1 LTFNWGREAMTA
13 GTFGRKG
20 VVGAPAQR
28 RAGLVAHQPRSFQPA
43 MRERPPGDDVESRRA
58 AFLAAEHARKEERA
72 DAESLFSRW
81 KPAPRVVGPRSLM
94 VAYLLWIFLGS
105 LGAHRFYLGR
115 TMSGA
120 VLACLTFASWALVTG
135 QTYEAFAGVL
145 VSSLWVFADAFLIKS
160 MHRAATGGALAPS
173 SPPPE
178 Q

>member
-1 LTFNWGREAMTA
+1 MTA

-20 VVGAPAQR
+20 VVGTPAQR

-43 MRERPPGDDVESRRA
+43 ILERPAEDDVESRRA

-72 DAESLFSRW
+72 DAESLLSRW
-81 KPAPRVVGPRSLM
+81 KPAPKVVGPRSLLI
-94 VAYLLWIFLGS
+94 AYLLWGLLGS

-115 TMSGA
+115 TISGA
-120 VLACLTFASWALVTG
+120 LLACLTFGSWALVIA
-135 QTYEAFAGVL
+135 QTYEAFAAAL
-145 VSSLWVFADAFLIKS
+145 VGALWLFADGFLIKS
-160 MHRAATGGALAPS
+160 MHRLATGGAVAPS